1 MNPTVYDHHT
11 KLRPKPF
18 QLNNGVNF
26 VLTKDNRKVKK
37 RSELSDK
44 RLDSAKGI
52 VFGVIISIPIWAII
66 ISAIF
71 WFI

>member
-1 MNPTVYDHHT
+1 MNPTVYDRQT

-18 QLNNGVNF
+18 QLNNDVNF
-26 VLTKDNRKVKK
+26 VLTKDNIKVKK
-37 RSELSDK
+37 KSDLSAK

-71 WFI
+71 WLI